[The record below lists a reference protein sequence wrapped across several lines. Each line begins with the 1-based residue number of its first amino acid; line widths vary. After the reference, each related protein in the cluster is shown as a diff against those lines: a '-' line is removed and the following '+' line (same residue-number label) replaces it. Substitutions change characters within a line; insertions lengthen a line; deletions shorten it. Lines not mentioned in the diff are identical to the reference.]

1 MFYLIQQ
8 LISNKK
14 AFLTI
19 LFLSFIKYRNL
30 TIISNALQINFG
42 TKV

>member
-19 LFLSFIKYRNL
+19 LFLSFIKWYNKSSQKILERILNKKY
-30 TIISNALQINFG
+30 S
-42 TKV
+42 